1 MSYVL
6 TSSSGLV
13 FAFWFFLGMSAAI
26 AFAIYGLLS
35 WPSVRRRE
43 IGLGVVRKTVAIPV
57 ASLIGIVIFT
67 AIYLSSLAG
76 FHTVTVDDDDVRLD
90 YAIPPLS
97 VSVRYAEI
105 GDVIRM
111 PAYKSL
117 WRLEIYT
124 LTGNSFESAPGSQ
137 RYIKAAAE
145 EIQKRR
151 GIVAAAASPR

>member
-6 TSSSGLV
+6 TSSSGLI
-13 FAFWFFLGMSAAI
+13 FAFWFFLGISAAI
-26 AFAIYGLLS
+26 AFVIYGLLS

-43 IGLGVVRKTVAIPV
+43 IALGVVRKAVAIPI
-57 ASLIGIVIFT
+57 ACLIGIVIFT

-76 FHTVTVDDDDVRLD
+76 FHTVTVGDDDVRLD

-97 VSVRYAEI
+97 VSMRYAEI
-105 GDVIRM
+105 GDVIRT

-124 LTGNSFESAPGSQ
+124 LTGNRFQSAPGSY
-137 RYIKAAAE
+137 REIKAAVE
-145 EIQKRR
+145 DLDLRRKRAR
-151 GIVAAAASPR
+151 NASVL